1 MINQEIKEYFDIH
14 SLENIESYLTEIKE
28 GEILTQNI
36 NIHRKDYEEYLDV
49 RKGKVI
55 CGV

>member
-1 MINQEIKEYFDIH
+1 MINKDIEELFNIH
-14 SLENIESYLTEIKE
+14 SIENIENFLTEIKE
-28 GEILTQNI
+28 GEVLTQQI
-36 NIHRKDYEEYLDV
+36 NPNRKDYEEYLDV